1 MNIKNILIYLLN
13 PRTRART
20 RARTRVRTQLAQ
32 TTTGSVAVFDDGNEW
47 ARPQLMDRGSSVLNL
62 PLILGMIILMGLS
75 LIILFGPL
83 WASYDPNIT
92 TQSFVPYY
100 DAGLRDLIKPPF
112 PPSWEYPFGTDTWGN
127 DLLSLILHGA
137 RVTLIAGVYVT
148 AVRVIIGTVIGSLAG
163 WFAQSRF
170 DRFAMSLISAV
181 ASVPALLSA
190 MILIFALDIQN
201 GLWVFIVAL
210 SVFGWT
216 EVAQYIRSEMI
227 VIREMPYIEGAR
239 AVGLNNLQTIVRHA
253 LPNVLAQILI
263 MTFLEMGTVLILLA
277 ELGFLGVYI
286 GGGTNYTADIF
297 DPGGP
302 KLLNEVPEWG
312 ALVSIG
318 APYLRSYP
326 YMVLAPASAFFIAVA
341 GLNALGEGLRQAVER
356 SAVSTNFLLRKE
368 MILIVAAFAAVTAF
382 VIKYTGPSLAYNR
395 VAEAF
400 DGQAAYDYAAALRE
414 MGGQDAGQAGGEA
427 AAAYIEE
434 QFKQIGL
441 QPGWKVGINSNYVYR
456 TIETVVRPSTQP
468 QLTLLNED
476 GTIQRS
482 FQHQVDFG
490 YVIGGHG
497 GSGQAAAPLTFLAFQ
512 LGQIPLAADG
522 YNSARFEGLDVRGR
536 IVLLVE
542 GNAPDYVATE
552 LLRRGAQGI
561 LWVMADSEAMR
572 SQIHLADLAK
582 SYLRNPTLPVF
593 RVSTAVANTLL
604 TSENNTINQLIV
616 NSTAADQSGDGW
628 FVHELSAQVSMSL
641 QLDMPQ
647 AVEIPHVMG
656 FLPGYDNDLADQ
668 LVIVFAAYDGLG
680 QEPDGTAV
688 SAANDGSGSIGVMMA
703 MARLWEAQ
711 NLDPRR
717 SVLFIAWGG
726 GQLDE
731 SGAAAFLEDNDHF
744 RKLSARVNT
753 PPLQPVLLFQL
764 GPLGGDGEAV
774 VLDPASDAGLLKLW
788 QDSAAETDLPVVI
801 GNASNP
807 GLITELIP
815 TLAVHEENDPTQ
827 LSADKLA
834 QVGQTL
840 TFSLIKILRQVNY

>member
-1 MNIKNILIYLLN
+1 MNVKNILTYLLN
-13 PRTRART
+13 PRTRVAP
-20 RARTRVRTQLAQ
+20 
-32 TTTGSVAVFDDGNEW
+32 TTSSSVAALNDDNEW
-47 ARPQLMDRGSSVLNL
+47 SRPQLMSYGSSILNL
-62 PLILGMIILMGLS
+62 PLILGLIVLLGLI

-83 WASYDPNIT
+83 WAKHDPNIT
-92 TQSFVPYY
+92 TQAFIPYY
-100 DAGLRDLIKPPF
+100 DADLRDLIKPPF

-127 DLLSLILHGA
+127 DLLSMILHGA
-137 RVTLIAGVYVT
+137 RITLIAGAYVT
-148 AVRVIIGTVIGSLAG
+148 AVRVIFGAFIGSLAG
-163 WFAQSRF
+163 WFAHSRF
-170 DRFAMSLISAV
+170 DRLAMSLISAV

-216 EVAQYIRSEMI
+216 EVAQYIRSEML

-239 AVGLNNLQTIVRHA
+239 AVGLNNLQIIVRHA

-286 GGGTNYTADIF
+286 GGGTNFTADIF
-297 DPGGP
+297 DSGGP

-356 SAVSTNFLLRKE
+356 SAVSTNFLLRRE
-368 MILIVAAFAAVTAF
+368 MVLVVAAFVAATAL
-382 VIKYTGPSLAYNR
+382 VVKYTGPSLSYNR

-414 MGGQDAGQAGGEA
+414 IDDRGAGQPGSEA

-441 QPGWKVGINSNYVYR
+441 QPGWKVGINSNYIYR
-456 TIETVVRPSTQP
+456 TTETVVRPSSQP
-468 QLTLLNED
+468 QLVLINED
-476 GTIQRS
+476 GSIQQS
-482 FQHQVDFG
+482 FQHQIDFS
-490 YVIGGHG
+490 YRIDGHG
-497 GSGQAAAPLTFLAFQ
+497 GSGQASAPLTFLAFQ
-512 LGQIPLAADG
+512 PGQFSLAADG
-522 YNSARFEGLDVRGR
+522 YDPAQFAGLDVRGR
-536 IVLLVE
+536 VVLLVE
-542 GNAPDYVATE
+542 NNAPDYVAPE

-561 LWVMADSEAMR
+561 LWVTADSDSIR
-572 SQIHLADLAK
+572 SQIQLADPDK
-582 SYLRNPTLPVF
+582 SYLRHPTLPIF
-593 RVSTAVANTLL
+593 RVSTAVADTLL
-604 TSENNTINQLIV
+604 ASENETITQIIV
-616 NSTAADQSGDGW
+616 DTAAADQTGTGW
-628 FVHELSAQVSMSL
+628 FAHDLVTQVSLSL
-641 QLDMPQ
+641 QLDAPQ
-647 AVEIPHVMG
+647 EVEIPHVMG
-656 FLPGYDNDLADQ
+656 FLPGYDDDLADQ
-668 LVIVFAAYDGLG
+668 LVIVFAAYDSLG

-688 SAANDGSGSIGVMMA
+688 PTANDSSASLGIMME

-726 GQLDE
+726 GQLDK

-764 GPLGGDGEAV
+764 GPLGEKDRVV
-774 VLDPASDAGLLKLW
+774 VLGPASEAGLLDLW
-788 QDSAAETDLPVVI
+788 QEATAVTDLPVVI
-801 GNASNP
+801 GSHTNP
-807 GLITELIP
+807 GLVTESIP
-815 TLAVHEENDPTQ
+815 SLAVYEETRPASLN
-827 LSADKLA
+827 ADKLA

-840 TFSLIKILRQVNY
+840 TLSLIKILRQVNY

>member
-1 MNIKNILIYLLN
+1 MNVKNIFTYLLN
-13 PRTRART
+13 PRTRIAS
-20 RARTRVRTQLAQ
+20 
-32 TTTGSVAVFDDGNEW
+32 TTSGSVAAFDDDNEW
-47 ARPQLMDRGSSVLNL
+47 SRPQLMSTGSFILNL
-62 PLILGMIILMGLS
+62 PLVVGLIILLGLV

-83 WASYDPNIT
+83 WASYDPHIT
-92 TQSFVPYY
+92 TQAFIPYY
-100 DAGLRDLIKPPF
+100 DAELRDLIKPPF
-112 PPSWEYPFGTDTWGN
+112 PPSWQYPLGTDTWGN

-137 RVTLIAGVYVT
+137 RVTLIAGAYVT
-148 AVRVIIGTVIGSLAG
+148 AVRVIIGALVGSFAG

-170 DRFAMSLISAV
+170 DRLAMSLVSAV

-216 EVAQYIRSEMI
+216 EVAQTIRSEMI

-263 MTFLEMGTVLILLA
+263 MTFLEMGTVLVLLA

-286 GGGTNYTADIF
+286 GGGTNFTADIF

-326 YMVLAPASAFFIAVA
+326 YMVLAPASAFFMAVA

-368 MILIVAAFAAVTAF
+368 MVLVVAAFVAITAF
-382 VIKYTGPSLAYNR
+382 VLKYTGPSLSYNR

-400 DGQAAYDYAAALRE
+400 DGQAAHDYAAALNE
-414 MGGQDAGQAGGEA
+414 MDGRGPGQAGGEA

-441 QPGWKVGINSNYVYR
+441 QPGWKVGINSNYIYR
-456 TIETVVRPSTQP
+456 TTEMVVRPSTPP
-468 QLTLLNED
+468 QLALLNPD
-476 GTIQRS
+476 GTVQQT

-490 YVIGGHG
+490 YVIDGHG
-497 GSGQAAAPLTFLAFQ
+497 GSGQASAPLTFLAFQ
-512 LGQIPLAADG
+512 PGHVSLTAAD
-522 YNSARFEGLDVRGR
+522 YDPAQFAGLDVRGR
-536 IVLLVE
+536 IVLLVA
-542 GNAPDYVATE
+542 GNAPDYVMTE
-552 LLRRGAQGI
+552 LLRRGALGI
-561 LWVMADSEAMR
+561 LWVTADPEAIPSQIQLADS
-572 SQIHLADLAK
+572 DK
-582 SYLRNPTLPVF
+582 SYLRNPTLPIF

-604 TSENNTINQLIV
+604 ASQNSTINQLVV
-616 NSTAADQSGDGW
+616 NSAADQNGAGW
-628 FVHELSAQVSMSL
+628 FAHELTAQVSLSL
-641 QLDMPQ
+641 QLDTPQ
-647 AVEIPHVMG
+647 EVEVPHVMG
-656 FLPGYDNDLADQ
+656 FLPGYDDDLADQ
-668 LVIVFAAYDGLG
+668 LIIIFAAYDGLG
-680 QEPDGTAV
+680 QEPDGTVIPAADDGRAAV
-688 SAANDGSGSIGVMMA
+688 GVMME

-726 GQLDE
+726 SQLDD
-731 SGAAAFLEDNDHF
+731 SGAAAFLADDDHF
-744 RKLSARVNT
+744 RKLAARVNT
-753 PPLQPVLLFQL
+753 PPLKPALLFQL
-764 GPLGGDGEAV
+764 GSLGQAGDAV
-774 VLDPASDAGLLKLW
+774 VLDPASDAVLLNVW
-788 QDSAAETDLPVVI
+788 QDSAKTTDLPVVV

-807 GLITELIP
+807 GLVTEAMP
-815 TLAVHEENDPTQ
+815 V
-827 LSADKLA
+827 LSLHDSVNPEPISAAKLA

-840 TFSLIKILRQVNY
+840 TLSLIKILRQVNY

>member
-1 MNIKNILIYLLN
+1 MNIKNIFAYLLN
-13 PRTRART
+13 PRTRIQKTPANGGSIAALDDGSEWSRP
-20 RARTRVRTQLAQ
+20 QFLS
-32 TTTGSVAVFDDGNEW
+32 TGSFI
-47 ARPQLMDRGSSVLNL
+47 LNL
-62 PLILGMIILMGLS
+62 PLVIGLIILLGLT

-92 TQSFVPYY
+92 TQSAVPYY
-100 DAGLRDLIKPPF
+100 DPELREMIKPPF
-112 PPSWEYPFGTDTWGN
+112 PPSWQHPFGTDTWGN
-127 DLLSLILHGA
+127 DILSLILFGA
-137 RVTLIAGVYVT
+137 RVTLIAGAYIT
-148 AVRVIIGTVIGSLAG
+148 AVRVIVGAFIGSLAG
-163 WFAQSRF
+163 WFAHSRF
-170 DRFAMSLISAV
+170 DRIAMSLISAV

-227 VIREMPYIEGAR
+227 VIREMPYIEGAHS
-239 AVGLNNLQTIVRHA
+239 VGLNNLQIIVRHA
-253 LPNVLAQILI
+253 LPNVLSQILI

-297 DPGGP
+297 DTGGP

-326 YMVLAPASAFFIAVA
+326 YMILAPALAFFMAVA

-368 MILIVAAFAAVTAF
+368 MVLVAAAF
-382 VIKYTGPSLAYNR
+382 VAATALVLKYTGPSLSYSQ

-400 DGQAAYDYAAALRE
+400 DGQAAYDYATGLNQGAE
-414 MGGQDAGQAGGEA
+414 PSSGET

-434 QFKQIGL
+434 QFKEIGL
-441 QPGWKVGINSNYVYR
+441 QPGWKVGINSNYIYR
-456 TIETVVRPSTQP
+456 TVETVVRPFTPP
-468 QLTLLNED
+468 QLALLNED
-476 GTIQRS
+476 GTVQQS

-490 YVIGGHG
+490 YVIEEHG
-497 GSGQAAAPLTFLAFQ
+497 GSGQASAPLTLLAFQ
-512 LGQIPLAADG
+512 PGHISLAADG
-522 YNSARFEGLDVRGR
+522 YDPAQFEGLDVRGR
-536 IVLLVE
+536 IVMLAA
-542 GNAPDYVATE
+542 GNAPEYVTTE

-561 LWVMADSEAMR
+561 LWVTAVPEAIR
-572 SQIHLADLAK
+572 SQIQLTDPAQ
-582 SYLRNPTLPVF
+582 SYLRNPTLPIF
-593 RVSTAVANTLL
+593 KVSTAVANTLL
-604 TSENNTINQLIV
+604 SSENNTINQLIID
-616 NSTAADQSGDGW
+616 SAAADQSGAGW
-628 FVHELSAQVSMSL
+628 FAHDLSTQVSMSV
-641 QLDMPQ
+641 QLDAPQ
-647 AVEIPHVMG
+647 EVEIPHVMG

-668 LVIVFAAYDGLG
+668 LVIVLAAFDGLG
-680 QEPDGTAV
+680 GEVGDTAV
-688 SAANDGSGSIGVMMA
+688 STANDSHASLGIMME

-726 GQLDE
+726 EQLDE

-753 PPLQPVLLFQL
+753 PPLKPVLLFQL
-764 GPLGGDGEAV
+764 GPLGGAGDAV
-774 VLDPASDAGLLKLW
+774 VLEPDSAANLQRLW
-788 QDSAAETDLPVVI
+788 QDAAKVTDLPTMV

-807 GLITELIP
+807 GLITTAIP
-815 TLAVHEENDPTQ
+815 TLAVYDAGAEHPN
-827 LSADKLA
+827 SGKLA
-834 QVGQTL
+834 KVGQTL
-840 TFSLIKILRQVNY
+840 TLSLIEILRQVKY

>member
-1 MNIKNILIYLLN
+1 MNVKNLLTYLLN
-13 PRTRART
+13 PRTR
-20 RARTRVRTQLAQ
+20 VAQ
-32 TTTGSVAVFDDGNEW
+32 TTSSSVAAFEDDNEW
-47 ARPQLMDRGSSVLNL
+47 SRPQLMSYGSSVLNL
-62 PLILGMIILMGLS
+62 PLILGLIVLLGLI

-83 WASYDPNIT
+83 WAKHDPHIT
-92 TQSFVPYY
+92 TQAFIPYY
-100 DAGLRDLIKPPF
+100 DAELRDLIKPPF

-127 DLLSLILHGA
+127 DLLSMILHGA
-137 RVTLIAGVYVT
+137 RITLIAGAYVT
-148 AVRVIIGTVIGSLAG
+148 AVRVIIGAFMGSLAG

-170 DRFAMSLISAV
+170 DRLAMSLISAV

-190 MILIFALDIQN
+190 MILVFALDIQN

-216 EVAQYIRSEMI
+216 EVAQYIRSEI
-227 VIREMPYIEGAR
+227 LVIREMPYIEGAR

-263 MTFLEMGTVLILLA
+263 MTFLEMGAVLILLA

-286 GGGTNYTADIF
+286 GGGTNFTADIF
-297 DPGGP
+297 GSGP
-302 KLLNEVPEWG
+302 QLLNEVPEWG

-326 YMVLAPASAFFIAVA
+326 YMVLAPALAFFIAVA

-356 SAVSTNFLLRKE
+356 SAVSTNFLLRRE
-368 MILIVAAFAAVTAF
+368 MVLVAAAFVAVTAL
-382 VIKYTGPSLAYNR
+382 VVKYTGPSLSYNR

-414 MGGQDAGQAGGEA
+414 IDDRGAGQPGSEV

-441 QPGWKVGINSNYVYR
+441 QPGWKVGINSNYIYR
-456 TIETVVRPSTQP
+456 TTETVVRPSTPP
-468 QLTLLNED
+468 QLALINED
-476 GTIQRS
+476 GSIQHA
-482 FQHQVDFG
+482 FQYQIDFS
-490 YVIGGHG
+490 YSIDGHG
-497 GSGQAAAPLTFLAFQ
+497 GSGQASAPLTFLAFQ
-512 LGQIPLAADG
+512 PGQFSLAADG
-522 YNSARFEGLDVRGR
+522 YDPAQFSGLDVRGR

-542 GNAPDYVATE
+542 NNAPDYAATE
-552 LLRRGAQGI
+552 LLRRGVQGI
-561 LWVMADSEAMR
+561 LWVTADPDSIR
-572 SQIHLADLAK
+572 SQIQLAGPAK

-604 TSENNTINQLIV
+604 ASENETINQIIV
-616 NSTAADQSGDGW
+616 DSAAADQTGTGW
-628 FVHELSAQVSMSL
+628 FAHNLATQVSLSL
-641 QLDMPQ
+641 QLGAPQ
-647 AVEIPHVMG
+647 EAEIPHVMG
-656 FLPGYDNDLADQ
+656 FLPGYDDDLADQ
-668 LVIVFAAYDGLG
+668 LVIVFAAYDSLG

-688 SAANDGSGSIGVMMA
+688 PTANDGSASLGVMME
-703 MARLWEAQ
+703 MACLWEAQ

-731 SGAAAFLEDNDHF
+731 SGAAAFLDDNDHF

-764 GPLGGDGEAV
+764 GPLGEKDRVV
-774 VLDPASDAGLLKLW
+774 VLDPASDAGLLGLW
-788 QDSAAETDLPVVI
+788 QEATAVTDLPVVI
-801 GNASNP
+801 GSSSNP
-807 GLITELIP
+807 GPVTESIP
-815 TLAVHEENDPTQ
+815 SLAVHEENSSAS
-827 LSADKLA
+827 LNADKLA

-840 TFSLIKILRQVNY
+840 TLSLIKILRQVKY